1 MEEGKGKE
9 LEMREE
15 TKLDPNESPY
25 KKKKK
30 LSLNSSART
39 INYYPRRARSALG
52 VDIVLT
58 FMDVCLY
65 VCMLPL

>member
-25 KKKKK
+25 KKKKTNFISK
-30 LSLNSSART
+30 LQRT
-39 INYYPRRARSALG
+39 DNTLLSTPS
-52 VDIVLT
+52 T
-58 FMDVCLY
+58 
-65 VCMLPL
+65 

>member
-25 KKKKK
+25 KKKKFISK
-30 LSLNSSART
+30 LQRT
-39 INYYPRRARSALG
+39 DNTLLSTPS
-52 VDIVLT
+52 T
-58 FMDVCLY
+58 
-65 VCMLPL
+65 